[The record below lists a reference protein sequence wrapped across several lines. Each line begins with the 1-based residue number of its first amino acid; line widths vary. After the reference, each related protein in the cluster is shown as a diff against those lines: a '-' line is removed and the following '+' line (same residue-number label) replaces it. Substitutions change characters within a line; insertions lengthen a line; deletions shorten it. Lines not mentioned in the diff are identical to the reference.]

1 MRILHTPCRKKW
13 EFHKLMNKLLLR
25 FVCFIIGMFIIVNAQ
40 ETPVF
45 KAGVS
50 LERQVPSSL
59 MGTWRVAATLKSTD
73 SPQTFKNVS
82 VDIWNLSRTNDVISL
97 SNPFTGAS
105 ASINVSYVNKN
116 TIKFTKVGDYDTQKL
131 TDSVEITI
139 SGDTFTGKN
148 SLRLVTYSDV
158 DNSVLSEKTA
168 LYILKGEKISG
179 SGVIEK

>member
-1 MRILHTPCRKKW
+1 MKSLHILCKKKW
-13 EFHKLMNKLLLR
+13 ESHNLMKKLLLA
-25 FVCFIIGMFIIVNAQ
+25 FVILLFGVSIVVKAQ
-40 ETPVF
+40 DTPVF

-59 MGTWRVAATLKSTD
+59 MGTWRVAAALKSTD

-131 TDSVEITI
+131 IDSVEITI

-148 SLRLVTYSDV
+148 SLRLVTYSYA